1 MRPEERDAAL
11 LWDMVRHAGEAVDF
25 VAGAAWDDYRKNLQ
39 LRRAVERSV
48 QIVGEAARE
57 LSEDFRNAHPEVP
70 WRPIIIQR
78 HILVHD
84 YGDIEDDKI
93 WRVATV
99 HLPELIRLVMPLI
112 PPVPPAG

>member
-1 MRPEERDAAL
+1 
-11 LWDMVRHAGEAVDF
+11 MVRHAHEAVEF
-25 VAGAAWDDYRKNLQ
+25 VAGKTWENYREDRQ

-57 LSEDFRNAHPEVP
+57 LSDDFRKAHPEVP
-70 WRPIIIQR
+70 WRPIIVQR

-84 YGDIEDDKI
+84 YGEIEDDKI

-99 HLPELIRLVMPLI
+99 HLPVLIRLITPLI
-112 PPVPPAG
+112 PPPPPTD